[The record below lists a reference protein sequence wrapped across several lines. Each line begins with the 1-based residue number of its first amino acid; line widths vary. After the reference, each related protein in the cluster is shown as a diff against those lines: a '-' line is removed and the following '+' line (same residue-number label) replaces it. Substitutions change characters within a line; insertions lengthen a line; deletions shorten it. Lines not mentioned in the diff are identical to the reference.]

1 MNVCEITRL
10 SQYAA
15 RRLQPGT
22 TGTVHSAYEKS
33 VNLRVPDGL
42 VCVQAAGTAQSPL
55 TLAAW
60 LSPAA
65 LAALALEPGMDMT
78 VRGSMLCFGNGVQL
92 SFARAE
98 RTAHTLR
105 PLLQPERLAEL
116 QAALE
121 LALTRA
127 DGRGL
132 AGGLSR
138 EGTEDWLQTA
148 VEQRLSCAQTLLR
161 QRQWEPA
168 AAQLAALLGLGI
180 GLTPSGDDFLCGML
194 AGSILAGRQ
203 REPFFLALRA
213 EIAAGL
219 SQTNDISAAFLQCA
233 LDGQFSEPVLA
244 LTKPEPEAARI
255 AESFSKIG
263 HSSGFDT
270 LCGIV
275 FCLRQPAQPLPWETL
290 YQNKE
295 RGARQKPPIR
305 T

>member
-55 TLAAW
+55 TLTAR

-92 SFARAE
+92 FFARAE

-116 QAALE
+116 QDARGW
-121 LALTRA
+121 TRA
-127 DGRGL
+127 CQRLVTGGNGGL
-132 AGGLSR
+132 AANGG
-138 EGTEDWLQTA
+138 
-148 VEQRLSCAQTLLR
+148 
-161 QRQWEPA
+161 
-168 AAQLAALLGLGI
+168 
-180 GLTPSGDDFLCGML
+180 
-194 AGSILAGRQ
+194 
-203 REPFFLALRA
+203 RA
-213 EIAAGL
+213 
-219 SQTNDISAAFLQCA
+219 AAFLCTDAFAAAAVGACGRSAGRAAGTWDRTDPKRRRFFVRHACRKHSGRTAAGTVLFGASCRNRCRTVTDKRHQCRFFA
-233 LDGQFSEPVLA
+233 VCAGWTVQRTRSCADKAGAGGGPD
-244 LTKPEPEAARI
+244 R
-255 AESFSKIG
+255 
-263 HSSGFDT
+263 
-270 LCGIV
+270 GIV
-275 FCLRQPAQPLPWETL
+275 FKNRAQLRL
-290 YQNKE
+290 
-295 RGARQKPPIR
+295 
-305 T
+305 

>member
-116 QAALE
+116 CAALQKARLE
-121 LALTRA
+121 PKRMQLLSYHRTKAPYAVLVEA
-127 DGRGL
+127 VKEGGPGL
-132 AGGLSR
+132 DILPTHYQ
-138 EGTEDWLQTA
+138 TED
-148 VEQRLSCAQTLLR
+148 RLT
-161 QRQWEPA
+161 
-168 AAQLAALLGLGI
+168 
-180 GLTPSGDDFLCGML
+180 
-194 AGSILAGRQ
+194 
-203 REPFFLALRA
+203 
-213 EIAAGL
+213 
-219 SQTNDISAAFLQCA
+219 
-233 LDGQFSEPVLA
+233 
-244 LTKPEPEAARI
+244 
-255 AESFSKIG
+255 
-263 HSSGFDT
+263 
-270 LCGIV
+270 
-275 FCLRQPAQPLPWETL
+275 
-290 YQNKE
+290 
-295 RGARQKPPIR
+295 
-305 T
+305 

>member
-132 AGGLSR
+132 AVPEEIQRGIYYLPINISFI
-138 EGTEDWLQTA
+138 EDSAT
-148 VEQRLSCAQTLLR
+148 
-161 QRQWEPA
+161 
-168 AAQLAALLGLGI
+168 
-180 GLTPSGDDFLCGML
+180 DFLQKL
-194 AGSILAGRQ
+194 
-203 REPFFLALRA
+203 E
-213 EIAAGL
+213 E
-219 SQTNDISAAFLQCA
+219 D
-233 LDGQFSEPVLA
+233 V
-244 LTKPEPEAARI
+244 
-255 AESFSKIG
+255 
-263 HSSGFDT
+263 
-270 LCGIV
+270 
-275 FCLRQPAQPLPWETL
+275 
-290 YQNKE
+290 
-295 RGARQKPPIR
+295 RGN
-305 T
+305 

>member
-55 TLAAW
+55 TLTAR

-92 SFARAE
+92 FFARAE

-132 AGGLSR
+132 ARGLSR
-138 EGTEDWLQTA
+138 EGTGDWHRRFCGSGSGSL
-148 VEQRLSCAQTLLR
+148 RPLSWPRC
-161 QRQWEPA
+161 WD
-168 AAQLAALLGLGI
+168 LG
-180 GLTPSGDDFLCGML
+180 SD
-194 AGSILAGRQ
+194 
-203 REPFFLALRA
+203 
-213 EIAAGL
+213 
-219 SQTNDISAAFLQCA
+219 
-233 LDGQFSEPVLA
+233 
-244 LTKPEPEAARI
+244 
-255 AESFSKIG
+255 
-263 HSSGFDT
+263 
-270 LCGIV
+270 
-275 FCLRQPAQPLPWETL
+275 
-290 YQNKE
+290 
-295 RGARQKPPIR
+295 
-305 T
+305 

>member
-116 QAALE
+116 LETLRRSGLEPKRLRLVQHDAASAPSLLLLE
-121 LALTRA
+121 SRRGGRPGLAVEPTLLLRDA
-127 DGRGL
+127 DGRETGET
-132 AGGLSR
+132 R
-138 EGTEDWLQTA
+138 
-148 VEQRLSCAQTLLR
+148 
-161 QRQWEPA
+161 
-168 AAQLAALLGLGI
+168 
-180 GLTPSGDDFLCGML
+180 
-194 AGSILAGRQ
+194 
-203 REPFFLALRA
+203 
-213 EIAAGL
+213 
-219 SQTNDISAAFLQCA
+219 
-233 LDGQFSEPVLA
+233 
-244 LTKPEPEAARI
+244 RI
-255 AESFSKIG
+255 YFR
-263 HSSGFDT
+263 D
-270 LCGIV
+270 
-275 FCLRQPAQPLPWETL
+275 
-290 YQNKE
+290 KE
-295 RGARQKPPIR
+295 
-305 T
+305 

>member
-161 QRQWEPA
+161 RS
-168 AAQLAALLGLGI
+168 GI
-180 GLTPSGDDFLCGML
+180 QSY
-194 AGSILAGRQ
+194 
-203 REPFFLALRA
+203 
-213 EIAAGL
+213 
-219 SQTNDISAAFLQCA
+219 
-233 LDGQFSEPVLA
+233 
-244 LTKPEPEAARI
+244 AAR
-255 AESFSKIG
+255 A
-263 HSSGFDT
+263 D
-270 LCGIV
+270 
-275 FCLRQPAQPLPWETL
+275 RP
-290 YQNKE
+290 
-295 RGARQKPPIR
+295 
-305 T
+305 

>member
-55 TLAAW
+55 TLTAR

-92 SFARAE
+92 FFARAE

-116 QAALE
+116 A
-121 LALTRA
+121 
-127 DGRGL
+127 
-132 AGGLSR
+132 S
-138 EGTEDWLQTA
+138 
-148 VEQRLSCAQTLLR
+148 VEF
-161 QRQWEPA
+161 
-168 AAQLAALLGLGI
+168 G
-180 GLTPSGDDFLCGML
+180 
-194 AGSILAGRQ
+194 ILADAQDR
-203 REPFFLALRA
+203 LVKK
-213 EIAAGL
+213 L
-219 SQTNDISAAFLQCA
+219 SGGKSASPTSA
-233 LDGQFSEPVLA
+233 
-244 LTKPEPEAARI
+244 
-255 AESFSKIG
+255 
-263 HSSGFDT
+263 
-270 LCGIV
+270 
-275 FCLRQPAQPLPWETL
+275 
-290 YQNKE
+290 
-295 RGARQKPPIR
+295 
-305 T
+305 

>member
-55 TLAAW
+55 TLTAR

-92 SFARAE
+92 FFARAE

-121 LALTRA
+121 LAHNMGKHSLT
-127 DGRGL
+127 
-132 AGGLSR
+132 
-138 EGTEDWLQTA
+138 
-148 VEQRLSCAQTLLR
+148 VI
-161 QRQWEPA
+161 PN
-168 AAQLAALLGLGI
+168 GI
-180 GLTPSGDDFLCGML
+180 S
-194 AGSILAGRQ
+194 
-203 REPFFLALRA
+203 
-213 EIAAGL
+213 
-219 SQTNDISAAFLQCA
+219 
-233 LDGQFSEPVLA
+233 V
-244 LTKPEPEAARI
+244 
-255 AESFSKIG
+255 
-263 HSSGFDT
+263 
-270 LCGIV
+270 IV
-275 FCLRQPAQPLPWETL
+275 RD
-290 YQNKE
+290 
-295 RGARQKPPIR
+295 
-305 T
+305 